1 MIITLK
7 NIKHSEFASHETHCF
22 TASIYVDG
30 KKSGIVENCG
40 QGGCND
46 EHWDDRN
53 VMNAVYDHVKTLPPV
68 EVEWG
73 DGTMPQS
80 FDTLIGELVNDWL
93 VAKDVK
99 REMRKGLIVISKKHE
114 KGNFS
119 SIKIPT
125 YYKGKE
131 AELFTR
137 IKKLDM
143 VEKNSVCLNVLPIA
157 EAICEWRKM

>member
-73 DGTMPQS
+73 DGTMSQS

-93 VAKDVK
+93 VAKDIK
-99 REMRKGLIVISKKHE
+99 REMRKGLVVFDSGCKKGSYHVFNH
-114 KGNFS
+114 KMFKTNPQGMFDGL
-119 SIKIPT
+119 KRL
-125 YYKGKE
+125 KHVE
-131 AELFTR
+131 A
-137 IKKLDM
+137 DA
-143 VEKNSVCLNVLPIA
+143 VCLNVLPIE
-157 EAICEWRKM
+157 EAVRVWKGE

>member
-73 DGTMPQS
+73 DGTMSQS
-80 FDTLIGELVNDWL
+80 FDTIIGELVNDWL
-93 VAKDVK
+93 VAK
-99 REMRKGLIVISKKHE
+99 E
-114 KGNFS
+114 GNFS
-119 SIKIPT
+119 RIKIPT

>member
-73 DGTMPQS
+73 DGTMSQS

-93 VAKDVK
+93 VAKDIK
-99 REMRKGLIVISKKHE
+99 REMRKGLVVFDSGCKKGSYHVFNHRMF
-114 KGNFS
+114 KTNPQGMFDGL
-119 SIKIPT
+119 KRL
-125 YYKGKE
+125 KHVE
-131 AELFTR
+131 A
-137 IKKLDM
+137 DA
-143 VEKNSVCLNVLPIA
+143 VCLNVLPIA